1 MIRSLIAELTFGGKV
16 YVKIFGVKVDI
27 PIDLMEATLSEE
39 TTSECVS
46 ELKCIERFLQKEESL
61 AASLTAEIAA

>member
-1 MIRSLIAELTFGGKV
+1 M
-16 YVKIFGVKVDI
+16 DI

>member
-16 YVKIFGVKVDI
+16 YVKIFGIKVDI

-61 AASLTAEIAA
+61 ATSLTAEIAA